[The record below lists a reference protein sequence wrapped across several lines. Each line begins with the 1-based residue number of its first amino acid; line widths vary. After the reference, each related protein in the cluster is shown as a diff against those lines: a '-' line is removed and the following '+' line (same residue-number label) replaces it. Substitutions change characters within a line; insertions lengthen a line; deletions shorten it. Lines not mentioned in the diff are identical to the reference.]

1 MAKHGRTMSGGDLE
15 AGAERTKAL
24 DMALG
29 QIEKQFG
36 TGAVMKMGDKG
47 SMAIETV
54 PTGAL
59 ALDLALGIG
68 GIPRGRVVE
77 IFGPEG
83 SGKTTL
89 ATHVVA
95 EAQRNGGI
103 CAYIDAEH
111 AMDPT
116 YARAIGVDVDE
127 LLISQPDT
135 GEQALEIAD
144 MLVRSGALDVVVI
157 DSVAALTP
165 RAEIEG
171 EMGDAHV
178 GLQARLMSQALRKL
192 TSNLNKSQTI
202 LIFINQLREK
212 IGVMF
217 GSPETTPGGRALKFY
232 SSVRLDI
239 RRIEAI
245 KDGLEVVGNRT
256 RVKVVKNKCAPPFRQ
271 AEFDIMYG
279 RGISREGSVVDLG
292 VDLGVVKKSGA
303 WYTYEGE
310 QLGQGRENAK
320 KFLLENPEVMVEIT
334 DRVWREVQ
342 PVEELEA
349 EPEAPTEVQAVADEF
364 TEADDLPISL
374 EDCRGFPPPAPPGFS
389 ARPRPAPTGAPGP

>member
-103 CAYIDAEH
+103 CAYLDAEH

-232 SSVRLDI
+232 SSIRLAI

-245 KDGLEVVGNRT
+245 NDGLEVVGNRP
-256 RVKVVKNKCAPPFRQ
+256 RVKVVKNKVAPPFRQ
-271 AEFDIMYG
+271 CEFDLLYNE
-279 RGISREGSVVDLG
+279 GISKEGELIDMG
-292 VDLGVVKKSGA
+292 VDHGVVEKSGA
-303 WYTYEGE
+303 WYSHGGE
-310 QLGQGRENAK
+310 RIGQG
-320 KFLLENPEVMVEIT
+320 L
-334 DRVWREVQ
+334 
-342 PVEELEA
+342 
-349 EPEAPTEVQAVADEF
+349 
-364 TEADDLPISL
+364 SL
-374 EDCRGFPPPAPPGFS
+374 IHI
-389 ARPRPAPTGAPGP
+389 

>member
-342 PVEELEA
+342 PVEDLEA

-374 EDCRGFPPPAPPGFS
+374 ED
-389 ARPRPAPTGAPGP
+389 